1 MHTHGVEEA
10 GHTGSNASPSGGT
23 LDQRPAGGPV
33 SASDNLAGLAIVDAH
48 QHFWDPVAN
57 YHPWLRAEP
66 PIPFRYGDY
75 RAICRR
81 YLPPDYLAD
90 ASPFRID
97 QTVYVETEWDP
108 ADPVGEMRYVA
119 VLRNEFGLPTVA
131 VAHARLDD
139 PDAPNVLAQHAA
151 FAFVRSVRHKPRANR
166 SPAEPSPGGMADGKW
181 RNGYAELGR
190 NHLRFDLQTP
200 WWHLAEAAR
209 LAGDFPHIQIILN
222 HTGLPADRSAE
233 GIAGW
238 KAAMQ
243 TLASCPNVAV
253 KISGLGQQGQPWTV
267 AANRDVVLTTID
279 LFGPSRCMFA
289 SNFPVD
295 SLCASFH
302 TIFGGFREIVRD
314 FSAGEQRGLFH
325 DNAMRIYGMER

>member
-1 MHTHGVEEA
+1 VHTLVIEEA
-10 GHTGSNASPSGGT
+10 GHRLERISGGGA
-23 LDQRPAGGPV
+23 LDQRPAERPAQV
-33 SASDNLAGLAIVDAH
+33 SEGMAGLAIVDAH
-48 QHFWDPVAN
+48 QHFWDPAAN
-57 YHPWLRAEP
+57 YHPWLRDEP
-66 PIPFRYGDY
+66 PISFRYGDY
-75 RAICRR
+75 RAIRRR
-81 YLPPDYLAD
+81 YLPPDYRAD
-90 ASPFRID
+90 ASPVRID

-108 ADPVGEMRYVA
+108 ADPVGEMRYVER
-119 VLRNEFGLPTVA
+119 LRHEFGLPTVA
-131 VAHARLDD
+131 VAHAQLDK
-139 PDAPNVLAQHAA
+139 PDARDVLAQQAA
-151 FAFVRSVRHKPRANR
+151 FTFVRSVRHKPRANR
-166 SPAEPSPGGMADGKW
+166 SPAESSPGGMADAQW

-190 NHLRFDLQTP
+190 NNLRFDLQTP
-200 WWHLAEAAR
+200 WWHLAEATR
-209 LAGDFPHIQIILN
+209 LASDFPYIPILLN

-233 GIAGW
+233 HIAGW
-238 KAAMQ
+238 KAAMK

-325 DNAMRIYGMER
+325 DNAIRIYGMER